1 MSDRTPPPR
10 RRRIA
15 GETAKPAPAAPGK
28 KVVKKP
34 AGPVR
39 SKVAEAAGRVTEPV
53 PPTSDRPRVAAP
65 SRPKPSASTGRPG
78 ATGTVRDVVVLV
90 AAIVVLVGGVVT
102 AALGFKHWQ
111 GDSVRDA
118 QEAAVSS
125 ASSATETILSYQ
137 YDQLDQHE
145 KNAKSVMTAA
155 YFKDEYEA
163 KTLPALKQVA
173 PQRKVSVKADVRNA
187 AIVPCGEQCSSDQ
200 ASVLVFVDVD
210 RRIAGEDQ
218 ATVASGRIKVD
229 MTRVGGDWRVSNI
242 TGL

>member
-1 MSDRTPPPR
+1 VSDRTPPPR

-15 GETAKPAPAAPGK
+15 GETAKPTPAAPGK

-39 SKVAEAAGRVTEPV
+39 SKVAEAA
-53 PPTSDRPRVAAP
+53 DRVAAP
-65 SRPKPSASTGRPG
+65 ATTTERPRVTAPKASASAVRTAPS
-78 ATGTVRDVVVLV
+78 GTVRDVAVLV
-90 AAIVVLVGGVVT
+90 AAIVVLVGGVVA

-111 GDSVRDA
+111 ADSFRDG
-118 QEAAVSS
+118 QDAAVAS
-125 ASSATETILSYQ
+125 ASSAAETILSYR

-145 KNAKSVMTAA
+145 KNARSVMTPA

-173 PQRKVSVKADVRNA
+173 PQRKVSVEADVRNA
-187 AIVPCGEQCSSDQ
+187 AIVPCGEQCSTDK

-218 ATVASGRIKVD
+218 ATVASGRIRVD
-229 MTRVGGDWRVSNI
+229 MTRVDGDWRVSNI